1 VPNNTQQILE
11 LIVEFWNTGNPEF
24 ANQLYSD
31 NVRYEAPSQTDNSPE
46 EIADYVTEVHR
57 AFPDFKLHI
66 HDSVS
71 YGDRLISQWTCSG
84 THRGEYQGI
93 PPTGKS
99 VRVNGITM
107 SRIKDGQITH
117 EHAYY
122 DRLSILEQ
130 IGAVPSHI
138 QPKTVAAAEAS

>member
-1 VPNNTQQILE
+1 
-11 LIVEFWNTGNPEF
+11 
-24 ANQLYSD
+24 
-31 NVRYEAPSQTDNSPE
+31 
-46 EIADYVTEVHR
+46 
-57 AFPDFKLHI
+57 
-66 HDSVS
+66 
-71 YGDRLISQWTCSG
+71 
-84 THRGEYQGI
+84 
-93 PPTGKS
+93 
-99 VRVNGITM
+99 M